1 MLDLREDWT
10 DHKPARSAA
19 NRFIKEHGFAA
30 FGKWYLG
37 RGRRGSRTQQAALQ
51 VSAWRLPDDS
61 PVLQRCPQKRVPAN
75 TDIRRSSWRAA
86 HLREMLD
93 ALMSGKRSSD
103 LNHVSSA

>member
-1 MLDLREDWT
+1 MCARPKRDWT

-19 NRFIKEHGFAA
+19 NRFIQEHGFAA

-37 RGRRGSRTQQAALQ
+37 EDDEQAEHSR
-51 VSAWRLPDDS
+51 
-61 PVLQRCPQKRVPAN
+61 QRYKFPLGDFRMIHRCSCPQNRVPAN

>member
-1 MLDLREDWT
+1 MSVKLHQSAYEYGQKLIRNRQRMLDLREDWT

-51 VSAWRLPDDS
+51 VSAW
-61 PVLQRCPQKRVPAN
+61 A
-75 TDIRRSSWRAA
+75 T
-86 HLREMLD
+86 
-93 ALMSGKRSSD
+93 SG
-103 LNHVSSA
+103 